1 MSPPPTDSY
10 TVGIDVSKA
19 TLDLAGVPNT
29 AARTFANAPEGHAQ
43 IVDLL
48 RHTPPQLIV
57 LEATGNYEAPLVAAL
72 VDAQLPVVV
81 VNPRQVRDFAK
92 ALGKLAKTDRIDAD
106 VLVRFGQ
113 AVRPELR
120 PVPDE
125 QMRQLRELLAR
136 RSQLVQMR
144 VAENNRLGTVQ
155 GKRVCKSIKHLITV
169 LDKELKK
176 LDQDVDQLIRA
187 CPAWKEKED
196 LLTSVPGVGEQTAR
210 KLVADVPE
218 LGSCSRQQISAL
230 VGVAPFNNDSG
241 QFRGQRT
248 IRGGRAE
255 VRKLLYMATLV
266 ATRCNPVIQAHYERL
281 LAAGKRKKVAL
292 VACMRKLLTILNAMV
307 RKRQTWRNVALQ
319 TT

>member
-29 AARTFANAPEGHAQ
+29 AARSFANAPEGHAQ
-43 IVDLL
+43 IVALL
-48 RHTPPQLIV
+48 RQAPPQLIV

-92 ALGKLAKTDRIDAD
+92 ALGRLAKTDRIDAD

-120 PVPDE
+120 PVPDV
-125 QMRQLRELLAR
+125 QMRLLRELLAR

-155 GKRVCKSIKHLITV
+155 GKRACKSIKHLIEV

-176 LDQDVDQLIRA
+176 LDQDVDQLIRE

-196 LLTSVPGVGEQTAR
+196 LLTTVPGVGEQTAR

-218 LGSCSRQQISAL
+218 LGSCSRQQICAL

-248 IRGGRAE
+248 IRGGRSE

-266 ATRCNPVIQAHYERL
+266 ATRCNPVIQAHYKRL

-307 RKRQTWRNVALQ
+307 RKRQTWRNVTLP
-319 TT
+319 T

>member
-1 MSPPPTDSY
+1 MSAPPTDSY

-29 AARTFANAPEGHAQ
+29 SARSFANAPEGHAQ

-144 VAENNRLGTVQ
+144 VAENNRLGTVH
-155 GKRVCKSIKHLITV
+155 GKRVCKSIKHLIEV

-176 LDQDVDQLIRA
+176 LDQDVDQLIRD

-196 LLTSVPGVGEQTAR
+196 LLTTVPGVGEQTAR

-218 LGSCSRQQISAL
+218 LGSCSRQQICAL

-241 QFRGQRT
+241 QSRGQRT
-248 IRGGRAE
+248 IRGGRSE

-307 RKRQTWRNVALQ
+307 RKRQTWRNVILQ

>member
-1 MSPPPTDSY
+1 MSPPSTDSY

-19 TLDLAGVPNT
+19 TLDLAGVPGS
-29 AARTFANAPEGHAQ
+29 AARSFENTPEGHAQ
-43 IVDLL
+43 IIALL
-48 RHTPPQLIV
+48 RQSPPQLIV
-57 LEATGNYEAPLVAAL
+57 LEATGNYESPLVAAM

-106 VLVRFGQ
+106 VLARFGQ
-113 AVRPELR
+113 AVRPEIR
-120 PVPDE
+120 PLPDE
-125 QMRQLRELLAR
+125 QVRQLRELLTR
-136 RSQLVQMR
+136 RAQLVQMR
-144 VAENNRLGTVQ
+144 VAESNRLSTVEA
-155 GKRVCKSIKHLITV
+155 KRVCKSIQHLLEV
-169 LDKELKK
+169 LDKELQK
-176 LDQDVDQLIRA
+176 LNQEVDQLIRD

-218 LGSCSRQQISAL
+218 LGFCSRQQISAL

-241 QFRGQRT
+241 KFRGHRT
-248 IRGGRAE
+248 IRGGRSE

-266 ATRCNPVIQAHYERL
+266 ATRCNPVIRAHYERL

-307 RKRQTWRNVALQ
+307 RKRQTWHNVALQ